1 MTDWSSREILMPVRS
16 SSTRLW
22 EVAKPGRNHPN
33 CCCIHRLLLHS
44 LPVLSEIW
52 GLDPALFLLDGL
64 FNQYISQQEYKPRWS
79 QIIPKCNKGTSA
91 QEINRDDVNSE
102 TIRSSVRLSDIWVDW
117 NLTAACA
124 LFSPPFMHI
133 ICLAHADSTP
143 PCLVIP
149 LPLLQ
154 VTVMTTGQGWGEDIK
169 WSLMFSMVR
178 FKSPLGLCWTPLAMS
193 SGHLQNWYILHLTAL
208 FLTQPAVLLA
218 GRPKLLK

>member
-1 MTDWSSREILMPVRS
+1 MTDWSYREILMPVRS

-22 EVAKPGRNHPN
+22 EVAKPRQNHPN
-33 CCCIHRLLLHS
+33 CCCIHHLLLHS

-52 GLDPALFLLDGL
+52 GLGPALFLLDGL

-102 TIRSSVRLSDIWVDW
+102 SIRSSVRLSDIGVNW

-133 ICLAHADSTP
+133 IRLAHADSTP

-149 LPLLQ
+149 PPLLQ

-169 WSLMFSMVR
+169 WSLMFSLVR
-178 FKSPLGLCWTPLAMS
+178 FKPLLGWCWTPVAMS
-193 SGHLQNWYILHLTAL
+193 
-208 FLTQPAVLLA
+208 LTQPAALLA

>member
-1 MTDWSSREILMPVRS
+1 MTDWSYKEILMPVRS

-22 EVAKPGRNHPN
+22 KVAKPRRDHPN
-33 CCCIHRLLLHS
+33 CCCIHHLLLHS

-52 GLDPALFLLDGL
+52 GLDPALFLVDGL

-102 TIRSSVRLSDIWVDW
+102 TIRSSVRLSDIWVNW

-124 LFSPPFMHI
+124 LSLSSIHAHLPLGPRWLHPSLSRHPP
-133 ICLAHADSTP
+133 
-143 PCLVIP
+143 
-149 LPLLQ
+149 PLLQ

-178 FKSPLGLCWTPLAMS
+178 FKSPLGLCRTPVAMS
-193 SGHLQNWYILHLTAL
+193 SGHLQYWYILHPSLPC
-208 FLTQPAVLLA
+208 FWPNQ
-218 GRPKLLK
+218 KSS

>member
-1 MTDWSSREILMPVRS
+1 MTDWSYREILMPVRS

-22 EVAKPGRNHPN
+22 EVAKPRQHSSQ
-33 CCCIHRLLLHS
+33 LLLHS

-52 GLDPALFLLDGL
+52 GLDSALFLLDGL

-102 TIRSSVRLSDIWVDW
+102 TIRSSVRLSDIWVNW

-133 ICLAHADSTP
+133 IRLAHAVSSP
-143 PCLVIP
+143 
-149 LPLLQ
+149 PLLFCRWRRWQ
-154 VTVMTTGQGWGEDIK
+154 QAGDEGRT
-169 WSLMFSMVR
+169 SN
-178 FKSPLGLCWTPLAMS
+178 
-193 SGHLQNWYILHLTAL
+193 GHWCSVWWDLSRRWAG
-208 FLTQPAVLLA
+208 AELL
-218 GRPKLLK
+218 